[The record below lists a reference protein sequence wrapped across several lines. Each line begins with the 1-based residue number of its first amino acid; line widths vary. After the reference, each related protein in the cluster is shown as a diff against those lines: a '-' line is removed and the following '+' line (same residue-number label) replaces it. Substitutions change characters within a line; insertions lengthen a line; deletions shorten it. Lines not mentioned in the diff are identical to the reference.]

1 MPTCAKAGFL
11 HCTAVAA
18 SDCKKWTRGRQVKV
32 QQVFDVKSI
41 VCPAEIISDVQVWS
55 SYVVVIVMNCE
66 TLLIFSI

>member
-1 MPTCAKAGFL
+1 
-11 HCTAVAA
+11 
-18 SDCKKWTRGRQVKV
+18 VKV